1 MNRSRSKVLYKQ
13 ALRHM
18 VGGVN
23 SPVRAFRSVGGN
35 PVFMRSGAGSRI
47 VDADGNAYV
56 DYCMSWGALVLGHA
70 FPAVV
75 KAVRAAAGDGTSF
88 GASTAAEVE
97 LARMICDAVPSMR
110 KVRLVSSGTEAAMS
124 AIRLAR
130 GFTGRNKIIKFDGCY
145 HGHSDSVLVKAGS
158 GAETLGIPDSLGVP
172 LGVSRDTI
180 VCPYNDIDAVAAA
193 VKRYH
198 KDIAGIIVEP
208 VAANMGVVLP
218 TPGFLLSLRELT
230 AKHKIVLI
238 FDEVICG
245 FRFTYGGVQSLFCVE
260 PDLTCFGKI
269 IGGGMPLA
277 AYGGRADIMD
287 MLAPSGGVYQA
298 GTLSGNPVAV
308 AAGIAALHELK
319 KRDYIKLNGMAIQ
332 MCQVMEDICKRHR
345 VSAVINRAGS
355 MFTVFFTGRR
365 VADLAGAKT
374 SNTGIYAKFFNRM
387 LDRGVYLP
395 PSQFE
400 ANFLSFSHSDNDFK
414 ATIQAFSGAVAGLK

>member
-1 MNRSRSKVLYKQ
+1 VNRSRSKVLYKK

-208 VAANMGVVLP
+208 VAANMGGVLP

>member
-1 MNRSRSKVLYKQ
+1 MNRSRSKVLYKK

>member
-1 MNRSRSKVLYKQ
+1 MT
-13 ALRHM
+13 
-18 VGGVN
+18 GGVN
-23 SPVRAFRSVGGN
+23 SPVRAFKSVGGN
-35 PVFMRSGAGSRI
+35 PVFMRSGLGSGI
-47 VDADGNAYV
+47 IDADGNTYV
-56 DYCMSWGALVLGHA
+56 DYCMSWGALILGHA

-75 KAVRAAAGDGTSF
+75 KAVRAASGGGTSF
-88 GASTAAEVE
+88 GASTSAEVE
-97 LARMICDAVPSMR
+97 LAGMICDAVPSIR
-110 KVRLVSSGTEAAMS
+110 KVRLVNSGTEAVMS

-130 GFTGRNKIIKFDGCY
+130 GFTGRNKIIKFEGCY

-158 GAETLGIPDSLGVP
+158 GAATLGIPDSLGVP
-172 LGVSRDTI
+172 SGVSRDTI
-180 VCPYNDIDAVAAA
+180 VCPYNDLDAVTAA

-198 KDIAGIIVEP
+198 KDIAAIIVEP

-245 FRFTYGGVQSLFCVE
+245 FRFTYGGVQSLFCVA
-260 PDLTCFGKI
+260 PDLTCLGKI

-308 AAGIAALHELK
+308 FAGIATLKELK
-319 KRDYIKLNGMAIQ
+319 KRDYVKLNGMAIQ

-345 VSAVINRAGS
+345 ISAVINRAGS
-355 MFTVFFTGRR
+355 MFTIFFTGRR
-365 VADLAGAKT
+365 VLDLASAKT
-374 SNTGIYAKFFNRM
+374 SNTRIYGKFFNRM
-387 LDRGVYLP
+387 LDRGIYLP

-400 ANFLSFSHSDNDFK
+400 ANFLSFAHSDNDFK
-414 ATIQAFSGAVAGLK
+414 ATIQAFDKALSGLK

>member
-1 MNRSRSKVLYKQ
+1 
-13 ALRHM
+13 M